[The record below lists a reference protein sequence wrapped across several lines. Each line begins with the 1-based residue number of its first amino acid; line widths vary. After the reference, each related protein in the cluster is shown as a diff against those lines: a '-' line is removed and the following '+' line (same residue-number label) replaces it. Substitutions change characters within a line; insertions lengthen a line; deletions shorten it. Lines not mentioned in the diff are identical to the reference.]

1 MAASV
6 SKPAARASQ
15 PGGLGWLPA
24 GGNGKGLNDHARAP
38 VLVISEQAVARV
50 LEVLQAALAAGA
62 DHGWLADADLRAFEA
77 IRERRTETATRV
89 ARAVS
94 ALAEPAVVYPVLA
107 LAGSAAARRGRRWR
121 AAAPFLVVVDGAAVR
136 RRLSQAI
143 ARPRPPA
150 DAWLAEPEGF
160 SFPSKHTTLAAM
172 AAGASMQ
179 ALGLDGVPARAASL
193 LAAATVGASRVYLG
207 VHWPTDVAA
216 GWVFAEGWLCL
227 THPD

>member
-1 MAASV
+1 MAVTAMRQLAAASV
-6 SKPAARASQ
+6 AFATVAGLAS
-15 PGGLGWLPA
+15 
-24 GGNGKGLNDHARAP
+24 
-38 VLVISEQAVARV
+38 
-50 LEVLQAALAAGA
+50 GA
-62 DHGWLADADLRAFEA
+62 DHGWLADAELGAVVA

-107 LAGSAAARRGRRWR
+107 LAGAAAARRGRRWR
-121 AAAPFLVVVDGAAVR
+121 AAAPFLVVVGGAAVR
-136 RRLSQAI
+136 KRLSQAI

-150 DAWLAEPEGF
+150 DAWLTEPEGF
-160 SFPSKHTTLAAM
+160 SFPSKHTTLAAL

-179 ALGLDGVPARAASL
+179 ALGFDGVPAQAASL
-193 LAAATVGASRVYLG
+193 LAAAGIGASRVYLG

-216 GWVFAEGWLCL
+216 GWLFAEGWLRL